1 MLRINSDL
9 SVLQLGDMVNLSIAT
24 TSWCV
29 LCILHTV
36 PSNSFAMGICNT
48 KTSAAT
54 SSTVAAA
61 KMLSWPCPIDGCQGW
76 GFFSTVSGMKKKKN
90 LSIRYCAQLNIKALL
105 CLNAHLH
112 QCTPLRIQKL
122 QGWKKL
128 WKTLRSPLWFIMS
141 ALDLA
146 SQGGTCCGWC
156 LPFLLQNGN
165 IVPWKSATSPLKCL
179 VGVLH

>member
-1 MLRINSDL
+1 MDVKVGVFFPLW
-9 SVLQLGDMVNLSIAT
+9 V
-24 TSWCV
+24 
-29 LCILHTV
+29 
-36 PSNSFAMGICNT
+36 
-48 KTSAAT
+48 
-54 SSTVAAA
+54 
-61 KMLSWPCPIDGCQGW
+61 GW
-76 GFFSTVSGMKKKKN
+76 KKKN

-179 VGVLH
+179 VGALHELEIKLKELQALQTHTCWQWPANIMGQAPIQVCILFICL